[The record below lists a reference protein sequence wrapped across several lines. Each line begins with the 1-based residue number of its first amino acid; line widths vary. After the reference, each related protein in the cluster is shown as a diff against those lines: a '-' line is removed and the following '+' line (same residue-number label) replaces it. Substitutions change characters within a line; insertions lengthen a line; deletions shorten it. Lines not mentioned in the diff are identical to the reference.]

1 MTVNTND
8 TTHTISIVPRFFVES
23 VTKEIQDF
31 IARVISDS
39 GIMESNDNCIKDSI
53 QEDFLDVVITDSFRS
68 VNSSLDN
75 DFEILNGK
83 LLVTFDYNFEDEHN
97 YQIKIIHSNTQEVVY
112 RGEIIATTQET
123 QEYLATNNRYNWN

>member
-23 VTKEIQDF
+23 ATKEVQDF
-31 IARVISDS
+31 IARVVSDS

-53 QEDFLDVVITDSFRS
+53 QDGFLYVVITDSFRG
-68 VNSSLDN
+68 VDISLDN

-97 YQIKIIHSNTQEVVY
+97 YQIKIIHPNTNEVVY
-112 RGEIIATTQET
+112 RGEIIATTQST
-123 QEYLATNNRYNWN
+123 QEYSSTTNRYKW